1 MRRSPL
7 PGSNSA
13 NLTDELPELN
23 TSTKLP
29 AAEWPELAA
38 VVGILGT
45 LTGVTG
51 TLDAVAV
58 ADPERC

>member
-23 TSTKLP
+23 TSTRLP
-29 AAEWPELAA
+29 AAEWPELTAI
-38 VVGILGT
+38 VGVLGM
-45 LTGVTG
+45 LIGVTG

-58 ADPERC
+58 ADPE